1 MRRITGRYSGYI
13 RPFSY
18 LLDLIIINVL
28 ASVFLLNSTNE
39 FYYHLFVSVSW
50 IIISWNIG
58 FYEVYRFTKGIE
70 ILSKILKQYL
80 LFIII
85 NFAYLGYFLNLSAPA
100 EMLKF
105 VTLSIVLIS
114 CAKLFIYYFL
124 RSIRVLFGGN
134 YRSVVIVGNGKEVS
148 QIEEFFNENRD
159 YGYKLIKIF
168 DLKTLKKEQIDD
180 CLQFVLEN
188 KIDEIYCSLVN
199 LTNSEITTFIDFT
212 DNNLKTLKF
221 LPDSKEILARNIKYD
236 YYGYIPVISSRN
248 IPLDNTTNQIIKRVF
263 DFTFSLLIIV
273 FVLSWLTPILALLIK
288 LESNGSVFFK
298 QKRNGLNYLE
308 FNCYKFRS
316 MCENDIAH
324 LEQVS
329 KNDPRITKVG
339 QLIRKTSIDELP
351 QFFNVLLGN
360 MSVVGPRPHMVS
372 HTEMYARKI
381 DKFMVRH
388 FIKPGITGLAQTNG
402 YRGEVEN
409 EKDIIYRVKYDIFY
423 LENWSLLLDIKIIIS
438 TVIIALKGD
447 KKAY

>member
-18 LLDLIIINVL
+18 LIDLIIINVL
-28 ASVFLLNSTNE
+28 AFLFLLNSNNE
-39 FYYHLFVSVSW
+39 FYHHLFFSISW

-58 FYEVYRFTKGIE
+58 FYEVYRFTKGID

-80 LFIII
+80 LFIIL
-85 NFAYLGYFLNLSAPA
+85 NFAYLGYFTTLSSPA
-100 EMLKF
+100 EMLKY

-114 CAKLFIYYFL
+114 STKLFIYHFL
-124 RSIRVLFGGN
+124 RGIRVLFGGN
-134 YRSVVIVGNGKEVS
+134 YRSVVIVGNGKEVN
-148 QIEEFFNENRD
+148 QLAEFFNQNKD
-159 YGYKLIKIF
+159 YGYKLTKIF
-168 DLKTLKKEQIDD
+168 DLKTSKKEQIED
-180 CLQFVLEN
+180 CLRFVLEN

-199 LTNSEITTFIDFT
+199 VNNNEITVFIDFT

-221 LPDSKEILARNIKYD
+221 LPDSKEILAKNMKYD
-236 YYGYIPVISSRN
+236 YYGYIPVLASRN
-248 IPLDNTTNQIIKRVF
+248 IPLDKTINQIIKRVF
-263 DFTFSLLIIV
+263 DVVFSLIIIV
-273 FVLSWLTPILALLIK
+273 FVLSWLTPILAILIK

-316 MCENDIAH
+316 MCENEIAD

-329 KNDPRITKVG
+329 KNDPRITRVG
-339 QLIRKTSIDELP
+339 HLIRKTSIDELP

-409 EKDIIYRVKYDIFY
+409 EKDIVYRVKYDIFY
-423 LENWSLLLDIKIIIS
+423 LENWSLLLDIKIIVS